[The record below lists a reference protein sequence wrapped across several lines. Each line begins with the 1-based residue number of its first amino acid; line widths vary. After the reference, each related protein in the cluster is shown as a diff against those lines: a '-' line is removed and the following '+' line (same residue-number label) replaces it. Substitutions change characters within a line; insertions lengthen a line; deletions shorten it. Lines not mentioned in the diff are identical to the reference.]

1 MLRSVE
7 RRDGSWSEQN
17 TMTHTHTHTRRSEGE
32 RVCCCTQH
40 GIHSKPRETYS
51 VFPVLSLR
59 KVRTA
64 PELTP
69 TARDALLVAVAAA
82 VLLTKGRADASRLL
96 AVRNMLFDLKAPL
109 PLLSSDGVCCWC
121 SSVLALQAMLGE
133 CDAECLLGCV
143 CGVAAVDPITTFGRI
158 SSQYLH
164 VHGFENINC
173 EAKLDCEFL
182 H

>member
-1 MLRSVE
+1 M
-7 RRDGSWSEQN
+7 
-17 TMTHTHTHTRRSEGE
+17 GE
-32 RVCCCTQH
+32 RVCCCCCTQR

-96 AVRNMLFDLKAPL
+96 AVRNMLFLSKSTTT
-109 PLLSSDGVCCWC
+109 PLLSSDGVVVVCWHC
-121 SSVLALQAMLGE
+121 KLCLV
-133 CDAECLLGCV
+133 CDACLAGVSV
-143 CGVAAVDPITTFGRI
+143 CGVAAVDPITTLVEF
-158 SSQYLH
+158 QA
-164 VHGFENINC
+164 NIC
-173 EAKLDCEFL
+173 MFMVLKI
-182 H
+182 